1 MARMRWTGLVSLLI
15 AALTWSGCASTKV
28 IGEWRNPEVAQAGPY
43 HAVFVA
49 GVTTQALLRG
59 QLEDAFATA
68 LSSWSAKSTP
78 SYSKLPDAAQASKDD
93 LIQAVHDSGAD
104 AALVV
109 RLVGRDSKLVVTE
122 DYGPRTFYGGYR
134 SAWANHYSSV
144 SVHQYRVITLEARV
158 YDVASGKLAWAV
170 STETTDPGN
179 VSRELADYAEIVCK
193 SMGKAG
199 LLVAS
204 KP

>member
-1 MARMRWTGLVSLLI
+1 MAGLASLLI
-15 AALTWSGCASTKV
+15 AAWVGSGCASTKV
-28 IGEWRNPEVAQAGPY
+28 IGEWRNPEVGSVGPY
-43 HAVFVA
+43 HDVFVA

-59 QLEDAFATA
+59 QLEDAFGTA
-68 LSSWSAKSTP
+68 LSAWSAKSTP

-122 DYGPRTFYGGYR
+122 DYGPPTIWGGYR
-134 SAWANHYSSV
+134 SAWANHYSPV
-144 SVHQYRVITLEARV
+144 SVQQYQVVTLEARV

-179 VSRELADYAEIVCK
+179 VARELSDYAALVCK
-193 SMGKAG
+193 EMGKAG

-204 KP
+204 EP